1 MLKIKDSNIFLT
13 RGDSAS
19 LKIKVKDIEGKD
31 FIFTEDFKLVFSVKK
46 NISDK
51 YLTIQK
57 EVQNSINI
65 EIVPEDTKQLA
76 FGEYYFDIELQMNNK
91 IFTIITPHKFI
102 ICEEVS

>member
-31 FIFTEDFKLVFSVKK
+31 FIFTKDFKLIFSVKK
-46 NISDK
+46 NITDK
-51 YLTIQK
+51 FLTIQK
-57 EVQNSINI
+57 EVFNSTNI
-65 EIVPEDTKQLA
+65 EIIPEDTKNLS
-76 FGEYYFDIELQMNNK
+76 FGDYYFDIELQIEDK
-91 IFTIITPHKFI
+91 VFTIITPHKFI